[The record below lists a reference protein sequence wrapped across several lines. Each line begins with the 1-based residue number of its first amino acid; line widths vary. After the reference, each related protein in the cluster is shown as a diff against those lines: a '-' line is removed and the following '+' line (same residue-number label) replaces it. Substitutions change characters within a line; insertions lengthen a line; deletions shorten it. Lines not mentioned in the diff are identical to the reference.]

1 MHSRRDHG
9 WNRREFLRT
18 LSLAG
23 TAGFLGLRPELF
35 AAEPPPET
43 TKITLRR
50 TTVLCHAPVHLA
62 EALLKFE
69 GFTEVH
75 FKETARGEAV
85 PPAEALASGEVQ
97 IMMQFAGPLLL
108 RVDAGDPILILSG
121 GHIGCQELFAHESVR
136 SVRDLKGKTVIL
148 ATTPGAG
155 PHTFLA
161 TVLAHVGLDHRKD
174 VKVLWLSIAEGMR
187 AFEERKADAYM
198 GGSGLRPE
206 FRTKWMRR
214 MIVNSTTDR
223 PWSQYFCC
231 MVAGNREWVRK
242 HPIATKRALR
252 AILKS
257 ADICALEPQRA
268 ARTLVDQGF
277 TTRYAQAVQELR
289 ELPYGKW
296 REYDPEDTVRFY
308 SLRLHEAGMIKSNP
322 QKIIAQGTDWR
333 FLRELKKEIKG

>member
-1 MHSRRDHG
+1 MSNRRDYYLS
-9 WNRREFLRT
+9 RREFLTTAAYATTGT
-18 LSLAG
+18 LM
-23 TAGFLGLRPELF
+23 GLRSELL

-43 TKITLRR
+43 KKIALRR
-50 TTVLCHAPVHLA
+50 TTTLCHAPVHIA
-62 EALLKFE
+62 EELLESE

-75 FKETARGEAV
+75 YKETVRGDTV
-85 PPAEALASGEVQ
+85 PQADALASGEVQ
-97 IMMQFAGPLLL
+97 MMIQFAGPLLL
-108 RVDAGDPILILSG
+108 RIDAGDPVLILSG

-136 SVRDLKGKTVIL
+136 SVRDLKGKTVVLTSI
-148 ATTPGAG
+148 PGAG

-174 VKVLWLSIAEGMR
+174 VKILWLSAAEGMR
-187 AFEERKADAYM
+187 AFEQRKADAYM
-198 GGSGLRPE
+198 GGLSPE
-206 FRTKWMRR
+206 FRAKWMRR
-214 MIVNSTTDR
+214 MIINSTTDR

-257 ADICALEPQRA
+257 ADICALEPERVV
-268 ARTLVDQGF
+268 RTLVDQGF
-277 TTRYAQAVQELR
+277 TTRYDHAVQELR
-289 ELPYGKW
+289 DLPYGKW

-308 SLRLHEAGMIKSNP
+308 SLRLHEAGMVKSNP

-333 FLRELKKEIKG
+333 FLRDLKKEMKA